1 LQQIPD
7 GQVNAPACI
16 DTGYKK
22 LRMQLKED
30 KKMGAGV
37 APQKS
42 RQGLVILNATG
53 PFFHAG

>member
-1 LQQIPD
+1 MPD

-16 DTGYKK
+16 DTGYEK

-37 APQKS
+37 APKKADKAWS
-42 RQGLVILNATG
+42 Y
-53 PFFHAG
+53 